1 MSLTSDLKQIA
12 TMQGISLVGVAPV
25 ERFAGAPAGHGPR
38 DFVHKAESVVVLGL
52 KLPEAIVDRHGYLAD
67 AVEYAPAVRKKILDV
82 HIYQKQGYAL
92 PNLMLDEV
100 AYRLSLWLE
109 GQGHRALPFPA
120 TPASYTM
127 PDITTEELGYFG
139 VFSHRHAAVRAGLGE
154 FGYNNIVV
162 TKDFGPR
169 VRFTSIVTTAS
180 LDASPLVSEPIC
192 LRDDCLRCLE
202 ACPSKA
208 ITLLPEIPDGIF
220 LDPPS
225 RTYVR
230 GCVDR
235 PAGSSQGTCLAVCP
249 LGDARPAA

>member
-1 MSLTSDLKQIA
+1 VSLTSDLKQMA
-12 TMQGISLVGVAPV
+12 TLQGISLVGIAPV
-25 ERFAGAPAGHGPR
+25 DRFEGAPAGHGPR
-38 DFVHKAESVVVLGL
+38 DFLARAETVVSLAL
-52 KLPEAIVDRHGYLAD
+52 KLPETIVERYDYLAE
-67 AVEYAPAVRKKILDV
+67 AKEYSPSVRKRILDI

-100 AYRLSLWLE
+100 GYRLSLVLE
-109 GQGHRALPFPA
+109 AHGHRALPLPS

-162 TKDFGPR
+162 TPEYGAR
-169 VRFTSIVTTAS
+169 VRFTSIITTAA
-180 LDASPLVSEPIC
+180 LEATPLASRPIC
-192 LRDDCLRCLE
+192 LREECRRCLD

-208 ITLLPEIPDGIF
+208 ITLLPELPDGVF

-230 GCVDR
+230 GCIDR

-249 LGDARPAA
+249 LGTLRPAA

>member
-1 MSLTSDLKQIA
+1 MSLTSDLMRMA
-12 TMQGISLVGVAPV
+12 TLQGISLVGMAPV

-38 DFVHKAESVVVLGL
+38 DFLPRAETVVSLGL
-52 KLPEAIVDRHGYLAD
+52 KLPETIVERYDYLAG
-67 AVEYAPAVRKKILDV
+67 AREYTPAVRKRILDI

-92 PNLMLDEV
+92 PNLMLDEA

-109 GQGHRALPFPA
+109 LQGYRALPLPA

-162 TKDFGPR
+162 TREFGPR
-169 VRFTSIVTTAS
+169 VRFTSIVTTAG
-180 LDASPLVSEPIC
+180 LEATPLVAEPIC
-192 LRDDCLRCLE
+192 LRDDCRRCLD

-208 ITLLPEIPDGIF
+208 ITLLPDVPDGVF

-235 PAGSSQGTCLAVCP
+235 PVGSSLGTCLAVCP
-249 LGDARPAA
+249 LGTLRPTA